1 MKQDPPL
8 LIGVWSNDP
17 GNDITAIFILFLVFF
32 FFNFSIFSIFSIFSK
47 KIFFF
52 FFQAVQVELKAS
64 MIMIVPSLGFTPDVS
79 QWFLAS
85 SIS

>member
-17 GNDITAIFILFLVFF
+17 GNDITAIFILFLNFFFLQFFQFF
-32 FFNFSIFSIFSIFSK
+32 FFSGSASGTESFNDHDSS
-47 KIFFF
+47 FF
-52 FFQAVQVELKAS
+52 
-64 MIMIVPSLGFTPDVS
+64 GFTPDVS